1 MGDYRTYENTVCLR
15 AVQTDDFMTADWSRL
30 PEDLLARVSTA
41 IINKVRGVNRV
52 VYDISSKPPATIEW
66 E

>member
-1 MGDYRTYENTVCLR
+1 
-15 AVQTDDFMTADWSRL
+15 MTADWSRL

-52 VYDISSKPPATIEW
+52 VYDVSSKAAGHD
-66 E
+66 